1 MNTKKA
7 LDALTESLV
16 VTELLSTASVKLDLP
31 ALIPIFRDLA
41 CLFFEWPIGLYTID
55 VVN

>member
-1 MNTKKA
+1 M
-7 LDALTESLV
+7 TESLV